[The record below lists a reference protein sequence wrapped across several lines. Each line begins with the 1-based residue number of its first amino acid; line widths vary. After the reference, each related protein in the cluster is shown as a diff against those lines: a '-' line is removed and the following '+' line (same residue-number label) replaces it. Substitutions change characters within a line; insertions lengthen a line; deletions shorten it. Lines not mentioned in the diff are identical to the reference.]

1 MPAELIAA
9 FPLLRSKM
17 RLSMMITFLVFGFVG
32 HALAEESPA
41 QADKDAVNIFNS
53 TCGWCHQGGGRAAGG
68 IGPKLMDSPRGD
80 EFILNRIRNGSE
92 GKMPAFGGSLNDAQ
106 IHALLRYIRHLKPE

>member
-1 MPAELIAA
+1 
-9 FPLLRSKM
+9 M
-17 RLSMMITFLVFGFVG
+17 RLWIMIAGLLVGFGG
-32 HALAEESPA
+32 HAFADESAA

-68 IGPKLMDSPRGD
+68 IGPKLMDSPRSD

-106 IHALLRYIRHLKPE
+106 LHALLRYIRHLKPE

>member
-1 MPAELIAA
+1 
-9 FPLLRSKM
+9 M
-17 RLSMMITFLVFGFVG
+17 RLWIVIAGLLLQLVG
-32 HALAEESPA
+32 HAFADESAA

-68 IGPKLMDSPRGD
+68 IGPKLMDSSRSD
-80 EFILNRIRNGSE
+80 EFILNRIRSGSE

>member
-1 MPAELIAA
+1 
-9 FPLLRSKM
+9 M
-17 RLSMMITFLVFGFVG
+17 RLSLMITFLLFGFVG
-32 HALAEESPA
+32 HALAEESAA

-68 IGPKLMDSPRGD
+68 IGPKLMDSSRSD

-92 GKMPAFGGSLNDAQ
+92 GKMPAFGGNLNDAQ